1 MTQPM
6 LVLASTSKIRHTILE
21 NAGLT
26 HHVRAPTLDELA
38 VKRANK
44 NSDAK
49 SLAITLATL
58 KAFSIPHQSD
68 YILGADQILECNGE
82 LYDKPNSLAEAAQHL
97 STLQG
102 KTHYLHSALAI
113 SQNGKKIWETV
124 ETASL
129 TMRPLNAASI
139 KSYVTQTDNRI
150 LHCVGAYQL
159 EGRGVQLFQEIKGDY
174 FTILGLPLL
183 SLLEISRHLG
193 LLEP

>member
-6 LVLASTSKIRHTILE
+6 LVLASTSKIRHTILK
-21 NAGLT
+21 NAGLN
-26 HHVRAPTLDELA
+26 HRVIQPTLDEFA

-58 KAFSIPHQSD
+58 KALSISHQSD
-68 YILGADQILECNGE
+68 FILGADQILEYNGE
-82 LYDKPNSLAEAAQHL
+82 LYDKPNSLGEAEQHL
-97 STLQG
+97 SILQG

-113 SQNGKKIWETV
+113 TQYGKKLWEIV

-129 TMRPLNAASI
+129 TMRPLSAASI
-139 KSYVTQTDNRI
+139 KSYVAQTDDRI
-150 LHCVGAYQL
+150 LQCVGAYQL

-183 SLLEISRHLG
+183 PLLEISRRLG